1 MYDTSH
7 TYDMF
12 NYNISN
18 DVEFFTIMKY
28 KNLQGNVDTL
38 ACQVETLVRRKARW
52 HVYLHVGT

>member
-28 KNLQGNVDTL
+28 KNL
-38 ACQVETLVRRKARW
+38 
-52 HVYLHVGT
+52 

>member
-7 TYDMF
+7 TYDKF

-28 KNLQGNVDTL
+28 KNL
-38 ACQVETLVRRKARW
+38 
-52 HVYLHVGT
+52 